1 MLKSHFLIALIRRFC
16 LLSALM
22 IEVLGEF
29 KFKILSLQIENT
41 LNTIPGFIKKN
52 SPDSMNTF
60 SNRYMMSN
68 KINTSWGILFD
79 QHQNSQSESYNK
91 LLQKLQGNCISM
103 LRVKVLRKPLY
114 LNLYI
119 SFKVFKII

>member
-22 IEVLGEF
+22 IEIVGEF

-79 QHQNSQSESYNK
+79 QHQNSQSEK
-91 LLQKLQGNCISM
+91 L
-103 LRVKVLRKPLY
+103 
-114 LNLYI
+114 
-119 SFKVFKII
+119 

>member
-1 MLKSHFLIALIRRFC
+1 
-16 LLSALM
+16 M
-22 IEVLGEF
+22 IEVVGEF

-68 KINTSWGILFD
+68 EINTSWGILFD
-79 QHQNSQSESYNK
+79 QHQNSQSEK
-91 LLQKLQGNCISM
+91 L
-103 LRVKVLRKPLY
+103 
-114 LNLYI
+114 
-119 SFKVFKII
+119 

>member
-1 MLKSHFLIALIRRFC
+1 MSKSHFLIALIRRFC

-22 IEVLGEF
+22 IEVVGEF

-79 QHQNSQSESYNK
+79 QHQNSQSEK
-91 LLQKLQGNCISM
+91 L
-103 LRVKVLRKPLY
+103 
-114 LNLYI
+114 
-119 SFKVFKII
+119 

>member
-22 IEVLGEF
+22 IEVVGEF

-52 SPDSMNTF
+52 SPDGINTF

-68 KINTSWGILFD
+68 KINTSWGYCLINIKILRAK
-79 QHQNSQSESYNK
+79 SYNK
-91 LLQKLQGNCISM
+91 LLQTLRGNCISM

>member
-22 IEVLGEF
+22 IEVVGEF

-79 QHQNSQSESYNK
+79 QHQNSQSEK
-91 LLQKLQGNCISM
+91 L
-103 LRVKVLRKPLY
+103 
-114 LNLYI
+114 
-119 SFKVFKII
+119 